1 MSNAYAESTWG
12 LLPEP
17 SQWGLPAW
25 LNAPAEPAT
34 PRRGRVQMGG
44 SRSAAAWRH
53 VQSLVA
59 RRYAERGLRIVPQPS
74 ADPTLATLEARE
86 DGAVVG
92 TLSVRID
99 GPDGLSADA
108 TFPDELASLRRLGRP
123 MCEFSRLAVECTTPS
138 KTVLAK
144 LFHLAHLYAHRLKG
158 AELLV
163 IEVHPRHAPF
173 YRRGVNAQ
181 VVGEERLHAHVQA
194 PAVLLCVDLRGV
206 QMDINHMGGR
216 MDLADKTRTLYPH
229 GFSPSEEPKWLDRLS
244 AQFMG

>member
-12 LLPEP
+12 LVPDPGQWALPT
-17 SQWGLPAW
+17 W
-25 LNAPAEPAT
+25 LHAEEAPAHT
-34 PRRGRVQMGG
+34 PRARMQMGG
-44 SRSAAAWRH
+44 TRGALAWRH

-74 ADPTLATLEARE
+74 AEPGLATLEARE
-86 DGAVVG
+86 DGEVVG

-99 GPDGLSADA
+99 GPDGLNADA
-108 TFPDELASLRRLGRP
+108 TFPDEMATLRRLGQP
-123 MCEFSRLAVECTTPS
+123 MCEFSRLAVETTAPS
-138 KTVLAK
+138 KAVLAR

-181 VVGEERLHAHVQA
+181 VVGAERMHAHVKA
-194 PAVLLCVDLRGV
+194 PAILLCVDLRGV
-206 QMDINHMGGR
+206 QTDINHMGGR

-229 GFSPSEEPKWLDRLS
+229 GFSPSDEPKWLDRLG
-244 AQFMG
+244 AQFS